1 MKETEKIFRAKAAI
15 KSADIDHRKK
25 INFNIARYDT
35 AVPQAK
41 QQFSNLSL
49 ARQKAKNI
57 KWLAIEN
64 LDKNLEQFE
73 QKIIARG
80 AKVIWARD
88 DSEANNEILKICQ
101 ERNCTSIVKSK
112 SMATEEIHLNAFLEK
127 HDIEITE
134 TGLGE
139 FIQQLDEEPPYHM
152 VTPAM
157 HKSKEE
163 IAKLFNEKLDIPSK
177 LPPDKL
183 TLAAR
188 QKLRQKFTTAQIG
201 ITGADFIISDIGGIA
216 LSENEGNTRL
226 TTSFPKTHIVLVG
239 IDKMLSSITDLS
251 LMWPLLSTYGTGQ
264 QTTVYNNII
273 SGPRQ
278 QNETDGPD
286 DMYVILLDNN
296 RTNILADTT
305 FRESLYCIRCGAC
318 LNACPVYKNIG
329 GHAYGTTYNGPIGSV
344 ISPQMNGLA
353 EYKHLSFASSICGA
367 CTEAC
372 PVNINIHN
380 LLLQNRNE
388 SVKKGLESFSEK
400 MAWKTWKFVSLRR
413 SVMNKG
419 NTSLKNKI
427 FNSLFKGWQHHHTP
441 LNFSK
446 KSFNELWKEERSGKL

>member
-25 INFNIARYDT
+25 INSNIDQYND
-35 AVPQAK
+35 AVPEAK
-41 QQFSNLSL
+41 KQFGNLPL

-88 DSEANNEILKICQ
+88 AAEANKEILKICK
-101 ERNCTSIVKSK
+101 EKNCASVVKSK
-112 SMATEEIHLNAFLEK
+112 SLVSEEILLNDFLMK
-127 HDIEITE
+127 NDIQITE

-152 VTPAM
+152 MSPAI

-163 IAKLFNEKLDIPSK
+163 IAKLFNENLEIPSK
-177 LPPDKL
+177 LPPEKL
-183 TLAAR
+183 ALAAR
-188 QKLRQKFTTAQIG
+188 QKLRKEFTSAPIG
-201 ITGADFIISDIGGIA
+201 ITGAEFIISDIGGIA
-216 LSENEGNTRL
+216 VSENEGNIRL
-226 TTSFPKTHIVLVG
+226 TAAFPKTHIVLAS
-239 IDKMLSSITDLS
+239 IDKMISSINDIS
-251 LMWPLLSTYGTGQ
+251 LMWPLFSTYGNGRQ
-264 QTTVYNNII
+264 SSVYNNIFT
-273 SGPRQ
+273 GPRQ
-278 QNETDGPD
+278 PNETDGPE

-296 RTNILADTT
+296 RTRLLADTT
-305 FRESLYCIRCGAC
+305 FRESLYCINCGAC
-318 LNACPVYKNIG
+318 LSACPVYKNIG

-388 SVKKGLESFSEK
+388 SVKKGSESFSEK
-400 MAWKTWKFVSLRR
+400 LTWKTWKVLSLKR
-413 SVMNKG
+413 SAMNKG
-419 NTSLKNKI
+419 SSSLKNKI
-427 FNSLFKGWQHHHTP
+427 FNSLFKNWQHHHTP
-441 LNFSK
+441 LEFSK
-446 KSFNELWKEERSGKL
+446 KTFNEMWKDVRLGK